1 MRLQITHDTVYDY
14 SPAVETAQHMVYLT
28 PLDSPTQRLLEHRL
42 DIQPRP
48 ETVRVMHDVF
58 GNTRGFFSLQLAH
71 RQLHVQ
77 AFSQVQT
84 QPSLL
89 PDSRIAWELVRE
101 RFRYNAG
108 STFDAANEFVF
119 PSSMVPCQSEFAQY
133 ARPSF
138 ATGVGLLAAAVDL
151 MNRIHREFTYESQ
164 STEINTPA
172 LQALQQR
179 KGVCQDFAHIFVAC
193 LRALGLAA
201 RYVSGYLLTVPA
213 PGALKLRGSDASHAW
228 ASVYVPDLPEGQRWV
243 HLDPTNDRAG
253 WHSPGEDYVVL
264 AVGRDFSDVSPMR
277 GVIHGGANHI
287 LTVGVTVE
295 PMTATVPEPASRD
308 AQFQT
313 QSRLSGSNQSQSQSQ
328 SQS

>member
-1 MRLQITHDTVYDY
+1 MKLQITHDTVYDY

-28 PLDSPTQRLLEHRL
+28 PLDSAMQRLLSHRL
-42 DIQPRP
+42 NIQPQP
-48 ETVRVMHDVF
+48 DTVRVMHDVF
-58 GNTRGFFSLQLAH
+58 GNTRGFFSMQLAH
-71 RQLHVQ
+71 LQLHVQ

-84 QPSLL
+84 QPSQL
-89 PDSRIAWELVRE
+89 PDSRIGWEQVRE

-108 STFDAANEFVF
+108 ASFDAANEFVF
-119 PSSMVPCQSEFAQY
+119 ASPMVPCQSEFAQY
-133 ARPSF
+133 ARISF
-138 ATGVGLLAAAVDL
+138 GTGMGLLAAAVDL
-151 MNRIHREFTYESQ
+151 MHRIHREFIYESQ

-213 PGALKLRGSDASHAW
+213 PGAVKLRGSDASHAW

-277 GVIHGGANHI
+277 GVIHGGASHI

-295 PMTATVPEPASRD
+295 PMPVTRPDITQGD
-308 AQFQT
+308 AQFQS
-313 QSRLSGSNQSQSQSQ
+313 QSGLSGSNQNQSQSR
-328 SQS
+328 S